1 LNPDLKNIG
10 MTTQTIKD
18 KRVMTDGS
26 ELIIESLVQAGADAY
41 VNYPITP
48 ANWLNTFASKRF
60 PFFMPAPDEITTV
73 QWLAGLAATGKIPA
87 TATSFPGYALMIES
101 INLAFMMEVPM
112 VIVLVQRLGPSTGSA
127 TVGAEGDLM
136 VLNGT
141 VSGGYQFP
149 VLAISSFTDCWTIP
163 SLAVKT
169 AVNLRTPVVVLTS
182 KEMIMTSRSF
192 DLSSL
197 EMIQPFRQQIYSGDQ
212 NYLPYEYGENLVPDF
227 LPVANE
233 KFQVRLNASTHDKQG
248 LIRKATQEAI
258 GNTVRLRDKMEKSLA
273 EYTVFSLDEDHNAE
287 TILVSYG
294 ISSDS
299 CRDALQQ
306 LRRKGTK
313 VSLLILNTLIP
324 IPPEILEI
332 MNRYKHVIVVEEN
345 ISGLLVRFLYG
356 YNVPEKIRKVNAIAK
371 MITPTEIVKEV
382 ELCK

>member
-1 LNPDLKNIG
+1 LISGLKIKY
-10 MTTQTIKD
+10 MTIQTDKD
-18 KRVMTDGS
+18 KRLMTDGS
-26 ELIIESLVQAGADAY
+26 ELIIESLVRAGADAY

-141 VSGGYQFP
+141 ISGGYQFP

-163 SLAVKT
+163 ALAVKT
-169 AVNLRTPVVVLTS
+169 AVDLRTPVVVLTS

-192 DLSSL
+192 DLNAL
-197 EMIQPFRQQIYSGDQ
+197 EKITPVKQKVYNGDKH
-212 NYLPYEYGENLVPDF
+212 YLPYEPAENLVPEF
-227 LPVANE
+227 LPVAN
-233 KFQVRLNASTHDKQG
+233 KNFQVRLNASTHDKQG
-248 LIRKATQEAI
+248 LIRKATPEAI
-258 GNTVRLRDKMEKSLA
+258 SNTIRLRDKMEKNLDT
-273 EYTVFSLDEDHNAE
+273 YTVFSFDEDRSADVL
-287 TILVSYG
+287 LVSYG

-306 LRRKGTK
+306 IRKTGKK
-313 VSLLILNTLIP
+313 VSMLILNTLIP
-324 IPPEILEI
+324 FPPRIVEII
-332 MNRYKHVIVVEEN
+332 NRYKHVVVVEEN
-345 ISGLLVRFLYG
+345 LSGLLVRFLYG
-356 YNVPEKIRKVNAIAK
+356 YNVPEKIKKVNAIAK
-371 MITPTEIVKEV
+371 MVTPSEIVKEV

>member
-1 LNPDLKNIG
+1 
-10 MTTQTIKD
+10 MTIQTDKD

-26 ELIIESLVQAGADAY
+26 ELIIESLVQAGANAY

-141 VSGGYQFP
+141 ISGGYQFP
-149 VLAISSFTDCWTIP
+149 VLAISSFADCWTIP
-163 SLAVKT
+163 ALAVKT

-192 DLSSL
+192 DLSTL
-197 EMIQPFRQQIYSGDQ
+197 EMINPVTKNLYRGDHK
-212 NYLPYEYGENLVPDF
+212 YLPYEYGENLVPAF

-248 LIRKATQEAI
+248 LIRKATPEAI
-258 GNTVRLRDKMEKSLA
+258 GNTVRLRDKMEKNLA
-273 EYTVFSLDEDHNAE
+273 EYTVFSLDEDHNAD
-287 TILVSYG
+287 TLLVSYG

-306 LRRKGTK
+306 LRRKGKK
-313 VSLLILNTLIP
+313 VSMLILNTLIP

-332 MNRYKHVIVVEEN
+332 MNRYKHVVVVEEN
-345 ISGLLVRFLYG
+345 LTGLLVRFLYG
-356 YNVPEKIRKVNAIAK
+356 CNVPEGIRKVNAIAK
-371 MITPTEIVKEV
+371 MVTPSEIVKEV

>member
-1 LNPDLKNIG
+1 
-10 MTTQTIKD
+10 MVTETIKGR
-18 KRVMTDGS
+18 RVMTDGS

-48 ANWLNTFASKRF
+48 ANWLNTYASKRF

-73 QWLAGLAATGKIPA
+73 QWLAGLAATGKIAA

-141 VSGGYQFP
+141 ISGGYQFP

-163 SLAVKT
+163 ALAVKT

-192 DLSSL
+192 DLNTL
-197 EMIQPFRQQIYSGDQ
+197 EKIVPVQQE
-212 NYLPYEYGENLVPDF
+212 NYGGHTAYFPYEYGETLVPEF
-227 LPVANE
+227 LPVANAM
-233 KFQVRLNASTHDKQG
+233 FQVRLNASTHDKQG
-248 LIRKATQEAI
+248 LIRKATPEAI
-258 GNTVRLRDKMEKSLA
+258 ENTVRLRDKMEKNLDS
-273 EYTVFSLDEDHNAE
+273 YTVFTFDEDNDAE
-287 TILVSYG
+287 VLLVTYG

-299 CRDALQQ
+299 CRDALKQ
-306 LRRKGTK
+306 LRKTGKK
-313 VSLLILNTLIP
+313 VSMLILNTLIP
-324 IPPEILEI
+324 IPPEALKII
-332 MNRYKHVIVVEEN
+332 NRHKHVVVVEEN
-345 ISGLLVRFLYG
+345 LSGLLVRYLYG

-371 MITPTEIVKEV
+371 MVTPSEIVKEV
-382 ELCK
+382 ELCR

>member
-1 LNPDLKNIG
+1 
-10 MTTQTIKD
+10 
-18 KRVMTDGS
+18 MTDGS

-141 VSGGYQFP
+141 ISGGYQFP
-149 VLAISSFTDCWTIP
+149 VLAISSFADCWTIP
-163 SLAVKT
+163 ALAVKT

-192 DLSSL
+192 DLSTL
-197 EMIQPFRQQIYSGDQ
+197 EMINPVTKNLYRGDHK
-212 NYLPYEYGENLVPDF
+212 YLPYEYGENLVPAF

-233 KFQVRLNASTHDKQG
+233 IFQVRLNASTHDKQG
-248 LIRKATQEAI
+248 LIRKATPEAI
-258 GNTVRLRDKMEKSLA
+258 GNTVRLRDKMEKNLA
-273 EYTVFSLDEDHNAE
+273 EYTVFSLDEDHNAD
-287 TILVSYG
+287 TLLVSYG
-294 ISSDS
+294 VSSDS

-306 LRRKGTK
+306 LRRKGKK
-313 VSLLILNTLIP
+313 VSMLILNTLIP

-332 MNRYKHVIVVEEN
+332 MNRYKHVVVVEEN
-345 ISGLLVRFLYG
+345 LSGLLVRFLYG
-356 YNVPEKIRKVNAIAK
+356 YNVPEGIRKVNAIAK
-371 MITPTEIVKEV
+371 MVAPSEIVKEV